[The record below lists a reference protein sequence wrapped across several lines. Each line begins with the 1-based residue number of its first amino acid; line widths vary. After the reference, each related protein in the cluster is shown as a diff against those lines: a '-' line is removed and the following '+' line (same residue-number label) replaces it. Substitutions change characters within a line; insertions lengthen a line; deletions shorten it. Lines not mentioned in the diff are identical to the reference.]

1 MAQEPLSH
9 SSASVKAQTGA
20 SPEGPAMT
28 SAFRHGRTAGAR
40 FQWVFMKAAGER
52 VAVRMRAMGQPWELG
67 MFLWLPCVLFAV
79 VAAADVHYR
88 GSSLGDWEIFRS
100 AARSAL
106 HGHSPYPAAV

>member
-9 SSASVKAQTGA
+9 PSAWVKAEMGA

-28 SAFRHGRTAGAR
+28 SALGHGRTVEGR

-67 MFLWLPCVLFAV
+67 VFLWLPCVLFAIV
-79 VAAADVHYR
+79 VAADVHFR
-88 GSSLGDWEIFRS
+88 GS
-100 AARSAL
+100 
-106 HGHSPYPAAV
+106 